1 MHARPKLVTTLVWF
15 LWVLLHRKCN
25 LTVLNFGACEGR
37 HPIVCLF
44 VYDWKC
50 HFHLL
55 NRFCMGTPTSV
66 QKNVSQ
72 DTRHCNQSL
81 FTVSP
86 VNFIFYHCRC
96 RYGKTR
102 QIRGLFVFNCVAMVC
117 IVLVLSE
124 LHSVR
129 PADCQ
134 KLLFK
139 VSVVGFHI
147 GLEFHI
153 DSEFFKRVRIS
164 HGFGIFLTSS
174 DFTSIQNF
182 SNEFG
187 FHIDSEFFQTRSDF
201 KRVRISSKQHF
212 TTSNVYM

>member
-1 MHARPKLVTTLVWF
+1 
-15 LWVLLHRKCN
+15 
-25 LTVLNFGACEGR
+25 
-37 HPIVCLF
+37 
-44 VYDWKC
+44 
-50 HFHLL
+50 
-55 NRFCMGTPTSV
+55 MGTPTSV

-153 DSEFFKRVRIS
+153 DSE
-164 HGFGIFLTSS
+164 IFQTSS
-174 DFTSIQNF
+174 DFTSIRNF

-187 FHIDSEFFQTRSDF
+187 FHIDSEFF
-201 KRVRISSKQHF
+201 KRVRISHRFRIFPNAFGFQTSSDFIK
-212 TTSNVYM
+212 TTFYNFERIYVIGILQAPTTMEFDSVHAAAVDCKVAATPPAM